1 MGGFTKVTAILKRFV
16 YGILKKLKFLPPEWY
31 VGIYYEYY
39 TGKKLNLAEPVEF
52 NEKIQWLKVYY
63 KPEILTQLVDKYCV
77 REYVKE
83 KLNEDYL
90 NTLLSVYYKA
100 NNVDFDELPERFV
113 IKGAHGYN
121 FNLLVKDKSRLNK
134 TKARYLMHKWM
145 SRNQYYRG
153 GLEWAYKNVQP
164 KLIAETFLEQAGKSV
179 LDDYKFFCF
188 SGKPKIV
195 QVDMGRGE
203 EDVKA
208 FYDMDWK
215 KLPFTKGKGSKYE
228 GELPLPENFG
238 TMVEAVKKLAVGFP
252 FVRVDLYNIEG
263 KILFGEMTFYP
274 GDGRQEFYPDEY
286 NKVVGDYLT
295 LPPLNGAKFTTAYPC

>member
-1 MGGFTKVTAILKRFV
+1 MGGFTKVPAILKRFV
-16 YGILKKLKFLPPEWY
+16 YGILKKLKFLPPERY
-31 VGIYYEYY
+31 VSIYYEYY
-39 TGKKLNLAEPVEF
+39 TGKKLNLAAPVEF

-77 REYVKE
+77 REYVKK

-90 NTLLSVYYKA
+90 NTLLAVYYKA
-100 NNVDFDELPERFV
+100 NKVDFDQLPERFV
-113 IKGAHGYN
+113 LKGAHGYN
-121 FNLLVKDKSRLNK
+121 FNLLVKDKSKLNR
-134 TKARYLMHKWM
+134 TKARFLMHKWM

-164 KLIAETFLEQAGKSV
+164 KLIAEQFLEEAGKSV

-188 SGKPKIV
+188 SGDPKFV
-195 QVDMGRGE
+195 QIDMGRGE
-203 EDVKA
+203 EDIKA

-215 KLPFTKGKGSKYE
+215 KLPFTKGKGSKYL
-228 GELPLPENFG
+228 GNLRQPENFKA
-238 TMVEAVKKLAVGFP
+238 MVVAVKKLAAGFP
-252 FVRVDLYNIEG
+252 FVRVDLYNIDG

-286 NKVVGDYLT
+286 NKVIGDYLT
-295 LPPLNGAKFTTAYPC
+295 LPKLNGAKFTTAYPC